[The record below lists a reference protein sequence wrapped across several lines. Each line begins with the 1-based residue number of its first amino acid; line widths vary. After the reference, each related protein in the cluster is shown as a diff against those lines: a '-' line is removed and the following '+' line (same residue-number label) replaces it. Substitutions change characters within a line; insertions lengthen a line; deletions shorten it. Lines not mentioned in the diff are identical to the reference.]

1 MIPLLSAIV
10 PALAIL
16 YIFYVQDR
24 YPEPFS
30 MIFKTF
36 LLGVIICYPAYHVNT
51 YFINEIYNLYEVDE
65 ISLNAYYFLDSLIPG
80 AMVEEFLKFL
90 VLYFF
95 CFKSKHFDDKMDAL
109 VYGTTV
115 SLGFAAV
122 ENIIYVFNAHLYDS
136 TWSELAWLRTFS
148 AVPAH
153 ASWGIIMG
161 YFLYSFKDN
170 KLKAISLSL
179 VVPMTLHML
188 YNGNIINIYII
199 LIFSIFLALVFISK
213 TKKIQR
219 LNPWS

>member
-1 MIPLLSAIV
+1 
-10 PALAIL
+10 
-16 YIFYVQDR
+16 
-24 YPEPFS
+24 
-30 MIFKTF
+30 
-36 LLGVIICYPAYHVNT
+36 
-51 YFINEIYNLYEVDE
+51 
-65 ISLNAYYFLDSLIPG
+65 
-80 AMVEEFLKFL
+80 MVEEFLKFL

-199 LIFSIFLALVFISK
+199 LIFSIFLALIFISK